1 MDHDG
6 GHQALTRHMT
16 FDSNNSGRWQSC
28 KSVYSGKS
36 THSDCVKPT
45 CSFAVCLSYLNRSRR
60 NAEKS
65 RSRCSCFDCCIP
77 CMPESS
83 RFASEDQ
90 EIDKSEMHQS
100 IFHLHHFVH
109 EVRLRGANQLLS
121 STCFPQKM
129 SSTKRV

>member
-28 KSVYSGKS
+28 KSVYSDKS
-36 THSDCVKPT
+36 IHSACVKSI

-60 NAEKS
+60 NAENS
-65 RSRCSCFDCCIP
+65 RSRCPSFDCYIP
-77 CMPESS
+77 CTPKSS
-83 RFASEDQ
+83 RFAFEDQ
-90 EIDKSEMHQS
+90 EIDESEMHQS
-100 IFHLHHFVH
+100 IFHPHHFVH
-109 EVRLRGANQLLS
+109 EVRFRGANQLLS